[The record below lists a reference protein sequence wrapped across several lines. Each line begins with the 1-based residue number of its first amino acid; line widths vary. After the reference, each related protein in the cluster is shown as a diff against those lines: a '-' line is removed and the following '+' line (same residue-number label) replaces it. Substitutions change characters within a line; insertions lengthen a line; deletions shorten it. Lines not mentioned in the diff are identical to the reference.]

1 MDSFES
7 KTSAFRR
14 LVYSGR
20 VVPPTDMKSQQTEDM
35 IKRLE
40 KLRLETTIRRSNS
53 SSSCS
58 QEEQEDKSVPV
69 ECNC

>member
-1 MDSFES
+1 MDFES
-7 KTSAFRR
+7 KNSAFRR
-14 LVYSGR
+14 LVYSKR
-20 VVPPTDMKSQQTEDM
+20 IVPPPDMKKSQTEDM

-40 KLRLETTIRRSNS
+40 KLRLETIRRSCS
-53 SSSCS
+53 S